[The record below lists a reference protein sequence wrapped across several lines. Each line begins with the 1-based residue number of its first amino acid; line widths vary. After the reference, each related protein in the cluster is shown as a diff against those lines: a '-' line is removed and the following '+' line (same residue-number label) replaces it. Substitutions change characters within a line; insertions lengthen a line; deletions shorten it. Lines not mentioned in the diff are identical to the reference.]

1 MNMLPTGFSMDT
13 AHPSGNSP
21 LIPESFE
28 TVYLDP
34 DKISFYHD
42 GHNLTFTASDSTYY
56 PRVTLR
62 RSFPLSA
69 DNTFIVVRIPEA
81 EPDRSREIGVIE
93 DCQQLDDDSRK
104 AVEYELRSFY
114 LVPTIQNIN
123 NIREEFGF
131 LYWSVDTDRGSKEFI
146 MRDSIIGQV
155 RQVGPGR
162 WLLIDINQ
170 TRYEINNYELLDEH
184 SRDLLKRYLL
194 L

>member
-1 MNMLPTGFSMDT
+1 MDT
-13 AHPSGNSP
+13 AHPEINQVQA
-21 LIPESFE
+21 PETFE
-28 TVYLDP
+28 TVELDP
-34 DKISFYHD
+34 QTVKFLHD
-42 GHNLTFTASDSTYY
+42 GQNLTYTASDGTHY

-69 DNTFIVVRIPEA
+69 GDTYIVVRIPEA
-81 EPDRSREIGVIE
+81 EPDRAHELGIIV
-93 DCQQLDDDSRK
+93 DCNALDPESRK
-104 AVEYELRSFY
+104 AVEYELRSYY
-114 LVPTIQNIN
+114 LVPTIQTIH

-131 LYWSVDTDRGSKEFI
+131 LYWAVETDRGPKEFI

-170 TRYEINNYELLDEH
+170 TRYEIHNFEQLDER
-184 SRDLLKRYLL
+184 SQLLLNRYLL